1 MANTVIQKN
10 GTHKRQERYA
20 DAIVKLMRQQFNI
33 RAEFSRDYEGNPT
46 AGAVEVPTRNG
57 DKRNIIQKT
66 DALLRPKDIV
76 VIKDKIIAKQI

>member
-33 RAEFSRDYEGNPT
+33 RNEFSRDYEGNPVS
-46 AGAVEVPTRNG
+46 AADGRSGGPGADG
-57 DKRNIIQKT
+57 G
-66 DALLRPKDIV
+66 LRHR
-76 VIKDKIIAKQI
+76 

>member
-1 MANTVIQKN
+1 M
-10 GTHKRQERYA
+10 KRYGIE
-20 DAIVKLMRQQFNI
+20 DCEDLL
-33 RAEFSRDYEGNPT
+33 
-46 AGAVEVPTRNG
+46 NG

>member
-33 RAEFSRDYEGNPT
+33 RAEFSREYEG
-46 AGAVEVPTRNG
+46 
-57 DKRNIIQKT
+57 K
-66 DALLRPKDIV
+66 
-76 VIKDKIIAKQI
+76 